1 MERSR
6 VVLLVNADDVAV
18 DQLHGW
24 LADDGNIV
32 LRCSGPHAPTYTCR
46 GWDEQ
51 GCLLVDAC
59 DVVVLDLRL
68 DSDPMMEGPA
78 SWQLLFLY
86 RSQGKPVVALGDP
99 DDAVEIIRDPQVV
112 VLPRHPDRRALVS
125 AVRSLMGMGGHDL
138 PANASGVST
147 RSSAVRAAQP
157 CRRPTKPTAVAD
169 VADIWL

>member
-6 VVLLVNADDVAV
+6 VVLLVNAVEASADE
-18 DQLHGW
+18 LHDW

-32 LRCSGPHAPTYTCR
+32 IRCSGPHAPTYTCR
-46 GWDEQ
+46 GWNDQ

-68 DSDPMMEGPA
+68 ESDTMMEGPA

-99 DDAVEIIRDPQVV
+99 HDAVEIIRGPQVV
-112 VLPRHPDRRALVS
+112 VLPRRPDRRELIS

-138 PANASGVST
+138 PAHASEVGT
-147 RSSAVRAAQP
+147 RSGAARGARP
-157 CRRPTKPTAVAD
+157 RRRSTKPSAVAD
-169 VADIWL
+169 VADVWL